1 MDRIHFV
8 GIGGYSMSGL
18 AQVFKAQGREVTGSD
33 LRPSSRTDRL
43 VALGI
48 PVHWDHRPEN
58 LGQADTVVYST
69 DVPEENPELAAARAR
84 GLKVLHRSE
93 LLAMLVDDGEG
104 IAITGTHGKTTTT
117 SMIGWMLQLAGI
129 DPTVLVGG
137 EVDALG
143 GNARRGGGRVV
154 VAEADESDGSF
165 LRYHPRV
172 AVVTN
177 VEPEHLEHYGGSF
190 GAVKEAVERFVRQVK
205 PDGLV
210 VLCTDDPF
218 LAAMAGRIP
227 GRVKTYGL
235 ERGALTARAV
245 ESRLGGGNRFE
256 AVDADASVM
265 AMELS
270 VPGRHNVLNALGA
283 MAVGR
288 ELAVPVEIMR
298 QALATFRNAHRR
310 FEHYPAPDGMWVVDD
325 YAHHPTE
332 IRAVL
337 AAAAELAARRT
348 IVVFQPQRYT
358 RTHALLPEF
367 ATAFTGAHRV
377 LLADIYSPPGERPIA
392 GVSSQVLAERIRAA
406 GGPDVACPGTLDAI
420 AAELLAT
427 VRPGDLVITMGAG
440 DVWTVAR
447 SLSERLVTAALGT

>member
-18 AQVFKAQGREVTGSD
+18 AQVFKAQGRHVTGSD

-48 PVHWDHRPEN
+48 PVHWEHRAEN
-58 LGQADTVVYST
+58 LGEADTVVYST

-84 GLKVLHRSE
+84 GLTVLHRSE
-93 LLAMLVDDGEG
+93 LLAMLVDEGDG

-117 SMIGWMLQLAGI
+117 SMIGWMLQVAGT

-143 GNARRGGGRVV
+143 GNARRGSGRLV

-172 AVVTN
+172 AVITN

-190 GAVKEAVERFVRQVK
+190 AAVQKAVERFACQVK
-205 PDGLV
+205 PAGLV
-210 VLCTDDPF
+210 VLCAEDPF
-218 LAAMAGRIP
+218 LAELARRLPA
-227 GRVKTYGL
+227 RVVTYGFEHGDL
-235 ERGALTARAV
+235 RARAI
-245 ESRLGGGNRFE
+245 EPRAGGGNRFQ
-256 AVDADASVM
+256 VVGVGPG
-265 AMELS
+265 AMGMKLLI
-270 VPGRHNVLNALGA
+270 PGRHNVLNALA
-283 MAVGR
+283 ALAVGR
-288 ELAVPVEIMR
+288 ELGVRPQVMR
-298 QALATFRNAHRR
+298 RALLTFRNAHRR
-310 FEHYPAPDGMWVVDD
+310 FEFYPSPPGTWVVDD

-337 AAAAELAARRT
+337 AAAKELRARR
-348 IVVFQPQRYT
+348 IIAVFQPQRYT
-358 RTHALLPEF
+358 RTAALLAEF
-367 ATAFTGAHRV
+367 AAAFAGADRV

-406 GGPDVACPGTLDAI
+406 NGPEVACPGALEAI
-420 AAELLAT
+420 AAELVAT

-440 DVWTVAR
+440 DVFTVAR
-447 SLSERLVTAALGT
+447 ALSEQLVTAALGS